1 MYIMGRSAVCHMR
14 HIKRC
19 LLYRLRFTMLR
30 KKIDVYKK
38 EALGSASAK
47 LNMDMNALL
56 VRVN

>member
-1 MYIMGRSAVCHMR
+1 
-14 HIKRC
+14 
-19 LLYRLRFTMLR
+19 MLR